1 MGDPSLPPPVGPL
14 SGPLAGLGE
23 AAAADLAAAG
33 SVRRHEAG
41 ETLMVQGGPSDCL
54 YVLLEGRVRVT
65 VVDAGGHELLLD
77 LLGPGD
83 TVGELSVVDGRPRSA
98 TVSAIE
104 PGRALRVA
112 APRFVRFLQEHPRA
126 VVALLRVLAGR
137 LRDADEARLRLVAER
152 TDQRVARRLLELAA
166 EHGELDGTDVRIT
179 APLTQAE
186 LASWVGASR
195 EGVSYALRE
204 LREAGAIS
212 VDRRAITVHDLA
224 LLRERALG

>member
-1 MGDPSLPPPVGPL
+1 MGEPSLPPL
-14 SGPLAGLGE
+14 SGPLSTLGG
-23 AAAADLAAAG
+23 AALADLSTRGA
-33 SVRRHEAG
+33 VRRYDVG
-41 ETLMVQGGPSDCL
+41 ETLMHQGGPSDCL

-65 VVDAGGHELLLD
+65 VVDADGHELLLD

-83 TVGELSVVDGRPRSA
+83 TAGELSVIDGRERSA
-98 TVSAIE
+98 TVSALE
-104 PGRALRVA
+104 PGCALRVPAPQFRGFLEQHPGA
-112 APRFVRFLQEHPRA
+112 A
-126 VVALLRVLAGR
+126 VALLKVLAHR
-137 LRDADEARLRLVAER
+137 LRQSDDTRLRLAADR

-166 EHGELDGTDVRIT
+166 RHGELDGTGVRIT

-195 EGVSYALRE
+195 EGVSYALRD
-204 LREAGAIS
+204 LREAGAIT

>member
-1 MGDPSLPPPVGPL
+1 MADLPPL
-14 SGPLAGLGE
+14 SGPLAGVGDEASAALGS
-23 AAAADLAAAG
+23 LG
-33 SVRRHEAG
+33 SVRRYDAG
-41 ETLMVQGGPSDCL
+41 EFLMHQGGPSDSL

-65 VVDAGGHELLLD
+65 VVDADGHELLLD

-83 TVGELSVVDGRPRSA
+83 TVGELSVIDGRGRSA
-98 TVSAIE
+98 SVSSIE
-104 PGRALRVA
+104 PGSALRVP
-112 APRFVRFLQEHPRA
+112 APQFARFLEEHPRA
-126 VVALLRVLAGR
+126 ALALLRVLAQR
-137 LRDADEARLRLVAER
+137 LRESDETRLSMAASR

-166 EHGELDGTDVRIT
+166 EHGEPDGHDIRIT

-204 LREAGAIS
+204 LREAGAIT

>member
-1 MGDPSLPPPVGPL
+1 MTEPSLPPL
-14 SGPLAGLGE
+14 SGPLATLGN
-23 AAAADLAAAG
+23 AALSDLAGRG
-33 SVRRHEAG
+33 SVRRYDTG
-41 ETLMVQGGPSDCL
+41 EVLMHQGGPSDCL

-65 VVDAGGHELLLD
+65 VVDADGHELLLD

-83 TVGELSVVDGRPRSA
+83 TAGELSVIDGRERSA

-104 PGRALRVA
+104 PGRALRIP
-112 APRFVRFLQEHPRA
+112 APQFQGFLQQHPRA
-126 VVALLRVLAGR
+126 TVALLRVLAQR
-137 LRDADEARLRLVAER
+137 LRQSDDTRLRIAADR

-166 EHGELDGTDVRIT
+166 RYGEADGTDVRIT

-195 EGVSYALRE
+195 EGVSHALRD
-204 LREAGAIS
+204 LREAGAIT
-212 VDRRAITVHDLA
+212 VDRRAITVCDLA